1 MARYVFLPF
10 TPNLHFPKPNTALCF
25 AANRKRFMDS
35 ADRVMLAVSG
45 SCSAIRSFTLNSPL
59 HVDSSHTKRWTRNV
73 LNFKVSDFI
82 LDKTAF
88 ESLVLDESACK
99 TLVDLKLDGA
109 FKIPMLLE
117 DTSFPAL
124 KSLTLAGAHFCSLGS
139 FEKLIS
145 ACSLL
150 EELTVYW
157 IFWELW
163 KCSHILS
170 CPNLKRLSIISLV
183 NFVVELGSMSF
194 DIPNLVYL
202 DYSDDVQRQYPVV
215 RLDSLVEAKLEL
227 MVKYGDR
234 DGCDPSNLFKALRH
248 IFDYYREA
256 VPVFENVSQL
266 SLITDFGFCSSF
278 LTLPS
283 LPYVLK
289 KFPNVHT
296 LVIEGPLCGHDHSKI
311 VCDCFSVDFVKLAS
325 PVKVLELTINKGSS
339 DEMEQVKRFLE
350 DLSCLEL
357 VKVRS
362 FPKDDEEKLSL
373 ATRLLMLPRA
383 SSKCKIQVEFFSETS
398 PRSCSYRMGKM

>member
-227 MVKYGDR
+227 M
-234 DGCDPSNLFKALRH
+234 

>member
-1 MARYVFLPF
+1 MSNTLNLVALQRAASTSLLFKEMARYVFLPF

-99 TLVDLKLDGA
+99 TL
-109 FKIPMLLE
+109 
-117 DTSFPAL
+117 
-124 KSLTLAGAHFCSLGS
+124 
-139 FEKLIS
+139 
-145 ACSLL
+145 
-150 EELTVYW
+150 
-157 IFWELW
+157 
-163 KCSHILS
+163 
-170 CPNLKRLSIISLV
+170 
-183 NFVVELGSMSF
+183 
-194 DIPNLVYL
+194 
-202 DYSDDVQRQYPVV
+202 
-215 RLDSLVEAKLEL
+215 
-227 MVKYGDR
+227 
-234 DGCDPSNLFKALRH
+234 

-373 ATRLLMLPRA
+373 ATRSLVCGHDHSDFVCRCFSVDFVKLSSPVKVLELTMHEGSSDEMEQIKRFLEDLSCLELVKVRAFAKEDEEKLRLATGLLMLPRA
-383 SSKCKIQVEFFSETS
+383 SSKCKIHVEF
-398 PRSCSYRMGKM
+398 C

>member
-227 MVKYGDR
+227 M
-234 DGCDPSNLFKALRH
+234 

-383 SSKCKIQVEFFSETS
+383 SSKCKIQVKRSSLGFSQRCFNFPSLQE
-398 PRSCSYRMGKM
+398 MA